1 MILNEIERAVRSL
14 TVDKKNARK
23 IMLWR
28 AICCDIIANGQTLP
42 PENAGNRY
50 AVQPS
55 QGLQSVADALT
66 IEQLNDKVARLMA
79 AQPSQAPTCDL
90 RGIDAGPLSE
100 WVDLVRRGYVAKD
113 ECLIAV
119 KDVPKWLAQNQP
131 SQADAQD
138 AARYRWLR
146 EYLPSDDLQY
156 DDNLVLAKT
165 GEDIDAAIDAA
176 MKESK

>member
-1 MILNEIERAVRSL
+1 MSEQTISDQNAMLTNLLEAAQAEIA
-14 TVDKKNARK
+14 T
-23 IMLWR
+23 
-28 AICCDIIANGQTLP
+28 ANS
-42 PENAGNRY
+42 E
-50 AVQPS
+50 AVQWKNDW
-55 QGLQSVADALT
+55 QVEADKSDAAL
-66 IEQLNDKVARLMA
+66 ARLAVTEEANSMLLGRNKWLEHVLA
-79 AQPSQAPTCDL
+79 VQTSQAPTCDL

-176 MKESK
+176 INAKGNAS